1 MSQKLTAGLPD
12 NTELNA
18 GYQIQITALDPS
30 SGAVVS
36 GVTVSNVFIVA
47 DPIFGDTGEETSS
60 FLPTQPLW
68 LPVPVDTAGGGA

>member
-18 GYQIQITALDPS
+18 GYQIQITALDPAT
-30 SGAVVS
+30 GAAVS

-47 DPIFGDTGEETSS
+47 DPIFTDTSDITTPDYVPLFIPLEE
-60 FLPTQPLW
+60 QP
-68 LPVPVDTAGGGA
+68 AGS